1 MEMSDEV
8 VGRIVEE
15 FANLDLGDPRRTSRA
30 MRLVAALAR
39 RPQDSLPALLGTD
52 AELEAAYRLL
62 NNEHIDY
69 DDLLAEHR
77 DRTIGRAEEA
87 GEVLVLHD
95 TTTCTFEH
103 GDPNEIGH
111 LPTGKAGFFVHTS
124 LVVDA
129 RRHRRPLGVL
139 HVEPLWRTQRSGRGS
154 RKKKVSGAEAAS
166 WKNRESERWGRCV
179 QECAEQLEGCSV
191 VHVMDREADKYEL
204 CSQMLELQQR
214 FVIRSRHNRRLAEPQ
229 DAEFLREAL
238 EKAPVIAA
246 RDVYVSRREGSTA
259 PRSRSLLPARQA
271 RSATLSITAGQVAVR
286 RPRNVPKSHTPSL
299 SVNVVVVRE
308 LSPPAGQKP
317 IEWVLLTSE
326 PIDTREQVERIVDIY
341 RYRWLIEEFFKALK
355 TGCLYQERMFESRH
369 ALLNLLATSL
379 PIAVEL
385 LWMRSRVAD
394 APDAPAEDIVTDVE
408 LEVLR
413 NMGHRPLPAKPTAGQ
428 VLLAIAGL
436 GGHLK
441 RNGAPG
447 WQVLKRG
454 YQRLLD
460 YTAGWTASQQA
471 RQPTRRRTPNNKK
484 RNL

>member
-8 VGRIVEE
+8 VGRIVDE
-15 FANLDLGDPRRTSRA
+15 FAGLDLGDPRRTRRA
-30 MRLVAALAR
+30 MMLVAAMAR

-52 AELEAAYRLL
+52 PDLEGAYRLL
-62 NNEHIDY
+62 NNENVDF

-77 DRTIGRAEEA
+77 DRTIGRAEAA

-103 GDPNEIGH
+103 GDPKEIGY

-139 HVEPLWRTQRSGRGS
+139 HIEPLWRTQRSGRGS
-154 RKKKVSGAEAAS
+154 RKKKVSGVEAAR
-166 WKNRESERWGRCV
+166 WENRESERWGRCV
-179 QECAEQLEGCSV
+179 QECAEQLEDCSV

-204 CSQMLELQQR
+204 CSHMIEHGQR
-214 FVIRSRHNRRLAEPQ
+214 FVVRSRHNRRLSEEQ
-229 DAEFLREAL
+229 DSEFLREAL
-238 EKAPVIAA
+238 EKAPLIAE
-246 RDVYVSRREGSTA
+246 RDVYLSRREGSTA
-259 PRSRSLLPARQA
+259 PRSKQLMPARQA
-271 RSATLSITAGQVAVR
+271 RSATLSISAAQVAIR
-286 RPRNVPKSHTPSL
+286 RPRNVPKSHAQSL
-299 SVNVVVVRE
+299 HMNVVLVRE
-308 LSPPAGQKP
+308 LNTPTGQTP
-317 IEWVLLTSE
+317 VDWVLLTSE
-326 PIDTREQVERIVDIY
+326 PIDTREQLERVVDIY

-355 TGCLYQERMFESRH
+355 TGCIYQERMFESRH
-369 ALLNLLATSL
+369 ALLNVLATSL

-385 LWMRSRVAD
+385 LWMRSHVAD
-394 APDAPAEDIVTDVE
+394 VPDAPASDIVSAVE

-441 RNGAPG
+441 RNGSPG

-460 YTAGWTASQQA
+460 YTAGWSAARQA
-471 RQPTRRRTPNNKK
+471 RQPSRKKK

>member
-8 VGRIVEE
+8 VGRVAEE
-15 FANLDLGDPRRTSRA
+15 FAGLDLGDPRRTR
-30 MRLVAALAR
+30 RIVKIAAAIAKH
-39 RPQDSLPALLGTD
+39 PQASLPSSLGTD

-62 NNEHIDY
+62 NNEHVDFE
-69 DDLLAEHR
+69 DLLAEHR
-77 DRTIGRAEEA
+77 DRTIHRAEQA

-103 GDPNEIGH
+103 AEASEIGH

-129 RRHRRPLGVL
+129 QRHRRPLGVL
-139 HVEPLWRTQRSGRGS
+139 HIEPLWRTQRSGRGS
-154 RKKKVSGAEAAS
+154 RKTKVSGQDAAG

-179 QECAEQLEGCSV
+179 QECSEQLDGCSV

-204 CSQMLELQQR
+204 FSQMLEQEQC
-214 FVIRSRHNRRLAEPQ
+214 FVVRSRHDRRLAEGE
-229 DAEFLREAL
+229 AEDSLRQAVES
-238 EKAPVIAA
+238 APIVAN
-246 RDVYVSRREGSTA
+246 RDVHLSRREGSTA
-259 PRSRSLLPARQA
+259 PRSQRMMPARQA
-271 RSATLSITAGQVAVR
+271 RSARLSIAAAQVTIR
-286 RPRNVPKSHTPSL
+286 RPRNVPAFHPESL
-299 SVNVVVVRE
+299 SLNVVLVRE
-308 LSPPAGQKP
+308 LDPPAGQVP
-317 IEWVLLTSE
+317 VDWALLTSE
-326 PIDTREQVERIVDIY
+326 PIGTTEQVERIVDIY

-355 TGCLYQERMFESRH
+355 TGCIYQERMFESRH
-369 ALLNLLATSL
+369 ALLNVLATSL

-394 APDAPAEDIVTDVE
+394 DPSAPAEDIVTPTE
-408 LEVLR
+408 LDVLR
-413 NMGHRPLPAKPTAGQ
+413 SMGHRPLPNKPTAGQ

-447 WQVLKRG
+447 WQVLGRG

-460 YTAGWTASQQA
+460 YTAGWTAAQSA
-471 RQPTRRRTPNNKK
+471 GGGPATRT

>member
-1 MEMSDEV
+1 MELSDET
-8 VGRIVEE
+8 VGRIVDE
-15 FANLDLGDPRRTSRA
+15 FAGLDLGDPRRTR
-30 MRLVAALAR
+30 RLMQVVAAMAK
-39 RPQDSLPALLGTD
+39 RPQASLPSSLGTD

-62 NNEHIDY
+62 NNEHVDF

-77 DRTIGRAEEA
+77 ERTVARAEGA
-87 GEVLVLHD
+87 NKVLVLHD

-103 GDPNEIGH
+103 GDPKEIGY

-129 RRHRRPLGVL
+129 QRHRRPLGVL
-139 HVEPLWRTQRSGRGS
+139 HIEPVWRTQRSGRGS
-154 RKKKVSGAEAAS
+154 RKKKVSGQEAAG

-204 CSQMLELQQR
+204 CSQMLEQGQH
-214 FVIRSRHNRRLAEPQ
+214 FVIRSRHDRRLDKAE

-238 EKAPVIAA
+238 ATAPIIAE
-246 RDVYVSRREGSTA
+246 RDVYLSRREGSTA
-259 PRSRSLLPARQA
+259 PRSKSLMPARHA
-271 RSATLSITAGQVAVR
+271 RRATLSISATQVVIR
-286 RPRNVPKSHTPSL
+286 RPRNVPSTHPESL
-299 SVNVVVVRE
+299 CLNVVLVRE
-308 LSPPAGQKP
+308 LNPSDGQAP
-317 IEWVLLTSE
+317 VDWVLLTSE
-326 PIDTREQVERIVDIY
+326 PIASCEQIERVVDIY

-355 TGCLYQERMFESRH
+355 TGCIYQQRMFESRH
-369 ALLNLLATSL
+369 ALLNVLATSL

-394 APDAPAEDIVTDVE
+394 DPNAPAEEIVSPIE
-408 LEVLR
+408 LDVLR
-413 NMGHRPLPAKPTAGQ
+413 NMGHRPLPEKPTAGE

-447 WQVLKRG
+447 WQVLSRG

-460 YTAGWTASQQA
+460 YTAGWTA
-471 RQPTRRRTPNNKK
+471 RQKVQRRRRPKTQICD
-484 RNL
+484 L